1 MNTSREVAIWEVGKA
16 EAWRVEGL
24 NGYRLSVQVATA
36 RDAKRLVDLEDER
49 AAILGKTITTVLAWH
64 PRTGIGRTAVN
75 EVTGEWAE

>member
-1 MNTSREVAIWEVGKA
+1 MTIREVAIWEVGKA

-49 AAILGKTITTVLAWH
+49 AAILGKPGTTAVAWH
-64 PRTGIGRTAVN
+64 PRTGIGRTAVHAI
-75 EVTGEWAE
+75 TGEWVDK